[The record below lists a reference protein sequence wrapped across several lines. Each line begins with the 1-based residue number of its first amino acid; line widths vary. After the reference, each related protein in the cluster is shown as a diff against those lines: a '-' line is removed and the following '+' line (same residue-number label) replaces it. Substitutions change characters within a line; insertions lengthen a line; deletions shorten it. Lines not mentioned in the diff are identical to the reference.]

1 VTHLRLTRS
10 ATACLAVVLIAL
22 CCAGCGRR
30 GRLDLP
36 PDDTATA
43 APAPVGADGQAKPV
57 REKRTK
63 QVPPPKDFIL
73 DPLI

>member
-1 VTHLRLTRS
+1 VAFVTHFRLTRTG
-10 ATACLAVVLIAL
+10 TACVAVLLAAL

-36 PDDTATA
+36 PDSTA
-43 APAPVGADGQAKPV
+43 AATPATGSQPMRQHRMRQP
-57 REKRTK
+57 
-63 QVPPPKDFIL
+63 PPPKDFIL